1 MDESIM
7 TSIIYDDE
15 YSFEEK
21 IQLISRVN
29 QNFIKKNQELLD
41 SKQQI
46 INEQTQLI
54 KFQQRLLDMLQEKQF
69 GKCVCACAKKVENN
83 KVSNMINDDLIE
95 LFDDET
101 VVSNNSRGKPMTGYE
116 EKCGRYLKG
125 IKPCYKVYIGNL
137 PPQISMFQLKK
148 YLNELFGNVDYIYKV
163 VPNDKWAFALF
174 SDYNSCKK
182 AISQGSVRFHGFSV
196 NLQIP
201 HERDYF

>member
-7 TSIIYDDE
+7 TTIIYDDE

-21 IQLISRVN
+21 VKLISRVN

-54 KFQQRLLDMLQEKQF
+54 KFQQKLLDMLQEKQF
-69 GKCVCACAKKVENN
+69 GKCVCACANRVENDGSGN
-83 KVSNMINDDLIE
+83 DLIE

-101 VVSNNSRGKPMTGYE
+101 VISNNSRGKLLTGYE
-116 EKCGRYLKG
+116 GKYSHYIKG

-137 PPQISMFQLKK
+137 PPHISMFQLKK
-148 YLNELFGNVDYIYKV
+148 FLNEQFGNVDYIYKV

-182 AISQGSVRFHGFSV
+182 AISQGSIRIHGFSV

-201 HERDYF
+201 HDRDYF